1 VLKTSAIGLAGMV
14 FSPRLFSNK
23 REQNSKIVATRAETV
38 MNDCVSLVQV
48 IQKHEKRIS
57 GGGAEDTTS
66 RTNRKLDTPETTLH
80 LNAHVVDQ
88 EFGDEKV
95 TEGLTDEVVGQES
108 PVLSGLPAMGLWK
121 SVSLP
126 IGLRSEEFAHLV
138 VG

>member
-1 VLKTSAIGLAGMV
+1 MK
-14 FSPRLFSNK
+14 
-23 REQNSKIVATRAETV
+23 
-38 MNDCVSLVQV
+38 
-48 IQKHEKRIS
+48 KRIS

-108 PVLSGLPAMGLWK
+108 PVLSGLPVMGLWK

-126 IGLRSEEFAHLV
+126 IAFRSEEFAHLV